1 MPEWRKD
8 PILERWVVIATERGK
23 RPSDFKVP
31 REDKKGH
38 ECPLCEHHEA
48 ETPPEVL
55 AYREKES
62 ESNRPGWWVRVVSN
76 KFPALQIEGHSD
88 VRKQG
93 IYQLM
98 DGVGAHEVVIET
110 PDHKKPLESL
120 NEYQVREVIRAW
132 RDRSLDLR
140 RDTRFRYIQ
149 VFKNYGNAAGA
160 SLEHPHSQIIAT
172 PMVPTYIM
180 EKMGGLTKYA
190 RETGSCILCGIIQQ
204 ELQDPKRVVIES
216 QNFVSLTPFA
226 SRFPFE
232 TWILPR
238 EHQADYG
245 HIREDQVGDL
255 AFVLRS
261 TLKKIAVALGQPPY
275 NMVLVT
281 APVNFVSGELVHF
294 HWHIEIMP
302 RLTTAAGFELGT
314 GFYINP
320 TPPEMAA
327 AELRE
332 TVLVYDEAFN
342 NNIEVVEK
350 YV

>member
-8 PILERWVVIATERGK
+8 PILEKWVVIATERGK

-31 REDKKGH
+31 KEEKKGY

-55 AYREKES
+55 SYRERET

-76 KFPALQIEGHSD
+76 KFPALKIEGNSEI
-88 VRKQG
+88 RKQG
-93 IYQLM
+93 PYQLM
-98 DGVGAHEVVIET
+98 DGVGAHEVVVET
-110 PDHKKPLESL
+110 PDHRKSLENL

-140 RDTRFRYIQ
+140 HDTRFKYIQ
-149 VFKNYGNAAGA
+149 IFKNFGSVAGA
-160 SLEHPHSQIIAT
+160 SLDHPHSQIIAT
-172 PMVPTYIM
+172 PMVPAYAF
-180 EKMGGLTKYA
+180 EKMGGLTKHA
-190 RETGSCILCGIIQQ
+190 RLTGNCILCDIIQN
-204 ELQDPKRVVIES
+204 ERQDPQRVVVES
-216 QNFVSLTPFA
+216 QQFISMTPFA
-226 SRFPFE
+226 SRSPFE
-232 TWILPR
+232 TWIIPR

-255 AFVLRS
+255 AYVLRS
-261 TLKKIAVALGQPPY
+261 TLKKISAALDQPPY
-275 NMVLVT
+275 NMVIVT
-281 APVNFVSGELVHF
+281 APVNYFSLDLAHF

-332 TVLVYDEAFN
+332 AVPEYDETFK